1 MSGYVH
7 DPDELIEELSPVAFQ
22 QRLLVTHGT
31 LDPVVPFAVS
41 REQIN
46 ILKAAGLHIEWHEF
60 VKGHTIAGEAELS
73 VIRDFVRAGFE
84 K

>member
-1 MSGYVH
+1 V
-7 DPDELIEELSPVAFQ
+7 DELSPVALRQ
-22 QRLLVTHGT
+22 KLLVTHGT
-31 LDPVVPFAVS
+31 HDPLIPFALV

-60 VKGHTIAGEAELS
+60 LKAHTIAGEEEMS
-73 VIRDFVRAGFE
+73 VIREFVRGRYPDQ